1 MSLKAKHKELK
12 KQVLIAEENRNMRRG
27 KNSWYDLR
35 TLKKEK
41 LKAKDRLNEIKK
53 KFFIKRTDHKSDG
66 RA

>member
-12 KQVLIAEENRNMRRG
+12 KQVLIAEENRNMRWG

-41 LKAKDRLNEIKK
+41 LKAKDRLNEIK
-53 KFFIKRTDHKSDG
+53 
-66 RA
+66 